1 MSQTIEIEA
10 GPPLTERFSSHI
22 RRFRGFW
29 DIYKGS
35 RLGMVGIFLTLA
47 FVVLALLAPW
57 LAPYDP
63 RALVGTPF
71 LEPSRDH
78 PLGTDQV
85 GRDIYSQLIWG
96 SQISLMVGLLASAF
110 SVAIGAAV
118 GLLSGYYRGPPDSI
132 LMRITDLFITLPNLP
147 FMLIL
152 AALIGR
158 SVWNLIFVIA
168 ITGWTGTARMVR
180 SQTLSI
186 KERPYVEAARSV
198 GARDTQIILRHIL
211 PNVFPL
217 IFANAIIGIVDAIL
231 AESGLSFLGLGDP
244 TRPSW
249 GMILHYANEA
259 GALATGRWWFIIPP
273 GVCIMLVAIG
283 FAFSSYSLD
292 QILNPRLRKRRW

>member
-1 MSQTIEIEA
+1 MTLDNQMTTKA
-10 GPPLTERFSSHI
+10 LLRERISSHTI
-22 RRFRGFW
+22 RIKDFW
-29 DIYKGS
+29 TMYKGS
-35 RLGMVGIFLTLA
+35 RIGMIGLSLILA
-47 FVVLALLAPW
+47 FIIIAFIAPW
-57 LAPYDP
+57 LAPYHP

-71 LEPSRDH
+71 LPPTEKH
-78 PLGTDQV
+78 LLGTDQV
-85 GRDIYSQLIWG
+85 GRDIYSGLIWG
-96 SQISLMVGLLASAF
+96 TRISLMVGLLASAF
-110 SVAIGAAV
+110 AVAIGTTI
-118 GLLSGYYRGPPDSI
+118 GLLSGYYRGPLDSV

-147 FMLIL
+147 FILIL

-158 SVWNLIFVIA
+158 NIWNIIFVIA
-168 ITGWTGTARMVR
+168 IIGWTGTARMVR

-186 KERPYVEAARSV
+186 KERPYVEAARSI
-198 GARDTQIILRHIL
+198 GARDRQIVIRHIL

-217 IFANAIIGIVDAIL
+217 VFANAIIGTVDSIL

-244 TRPSW
+244 TQPSW

-273 GVCIMLVAIG
+273 GICIMLVTIG

>member
-1 MSQTIEIEA
+1 MAQGDQITPRSLW
-10 GPPLTERFSSHI
+10 GERISTHT
-22 RRFRGFW
+22 RRIGDFWSLYRGSW
-29 DIYKGS
+29 IGM
-35 RLGMVGIFLTLA
+35 LGLFLIIVFIIIA
-47 FVVLALLAPW
+47 IAAPW

-63 RALVGTPF
+63 RGLVGKSF
-71 LEPSRDH
+71 LPPTKEH
-78 PLGTDQV
+78 LLGTDQL
-85 GRDIYSQLIWG
+85 GRDIFSELIWG
-96 SQISLMVGLLASAF
+96 ARISLMVGLLASAF
-110 SVAIGAAV
+110 AVAMGTFV

-158 SVWNLIFVIA
+158 SVWNIIFVIA

-186 KERPYVEAARSV
+186 KERPFVEAARSV
-198 GARDTQIILRHIL
+198 GARDSQIVIRHIL

-217 IFANAIIGIVDAIL
+217 VFANAIIGIVDAIL

-244 TRPSW
+244 TKPSW
-249 GMILHYANEA
+249 GLILRHANEA

-273 GVCIMLVAIG
+273 GICIMLVAIG

-292 QILNPRLRKRRW
+292 QILNPRLRRRRW

>member
-1 MSQTIEIEA
+1 MGMEA
-10 GPPLTERFSSHI
+10 EMTVGPLLRERLSPTV
-22 RRFRGFW
+22 RRLRDFW
-29 DIYKGS
+29 SLYKGS
-35 RLGMVGIFLTLA
+35 RIGMLGLFFILA
-47 FVVLALLAPW
+47 FIALAVVAPW

-63 RALVGTPF
+63 RGLVGTPF
-71 LEPSRDH
+71 QPPTSGHL
-78 PLGTDQV
+78 LGTDQL

-96 SQISLMVGLLASAF
+96 SRISLLVGLLASAF
-110 SVAIGAAV
+110 SVAIGTAI
-118 GLLSGYYRGPPDSI
+118 GLMSGYYRGPPDSI

-158 SVWNLIFVIA
+158 SVWNIIFVIA
-168 ITGWTGTARMVR
+168 VTGWTGTARMVR

-186 KERPYVEAARSV
+186 KERPYIEAARSV
-198 GARDTQIILRHIL
+198 GARDGHILVRHIL
-211 PNVFPL
+211 PNVLPL
-217 IFANAIIGIVDAIL
+217 VFANAIVGIVDAIL

-244 TRPSW
+244 TNPSW
-249 GMILHYANEA
+249 GLILKYANEA

-292 QILNPRLRKRRW
+292 QILNPRLRKRRL